1 MCVRARVI
9 VAGARTWKRTPPTLR
24 QLATLVLQGV
34 HSVFMWV
41 QLDDALLSGTVAL
54 RLAFILE
61 KRSRKKDAVI
71 VLEQGISTLNR
82 ARGQLLVKDISASEH
97 WTEMFA
103 LSSVSTNSGNTAVP
117 RRTNEE
123 LEQALACLQVDL
135 LHARVRV
142 VLQQGVDDARRAA
155 ATIEAKHAQQRL
167 QRTKDQALF
176 GTKSRKMLREE
187 NEQAVLDQ
195 QRPVLPAR
203 AVERRL
209 IAACNR
215 NLYEKAIVLVEIA
228 RLPRVRPEREALL
241 AQAAAALEQAEE
253 AESLVAK
260 QVQEPPIT
268 AHLAVPPPPRLVMR
282 GATEMVL
289 MADAWR
295 PPKPA
300 PGAKPQEEAV
310 GLALFCK
317 EEGAGVAVSLNNV
330 LFRGSGVPRPVGEK
344 IVVTGLQ
351 PNESYVFA
359 LAAFDRHGH
368 VIGGIGTTSV
378 PIVAQL
384 PLPLLQLWAQLAHT
398 AHVVGCHD
406 IAKAAQAKLQKAL
419 VIQGKAHRLWEQSPV
434 SRDVLNMEAVAR
446 TPPPVLRLFVLVLM
460 QQAEAAEISPESQED
475 MSSPGTA
482 SQLLRHSATLR
493 ASKKLVMA
501 VYVAVGIDDEPL
513 ACKAAIQL
521 YHLLV
526 PLLRMKLW
534 HTSLMPVLTVM
545 RLGIRVMFEERKQS
559 GAGAC
564 LTSQVRRVLSC
575 LGSAV
580 LRSVEQLEEP
590 ELLKTLQSAEF
601 DEQLHMTMVAD
612 YTPSPEERALIESM
626 LCLENMRDKTAA
638 IGDNP
643 HIKSEAAVLS
653 ALRGSP
659 DEAQTKI
666 DPEDSR
672 ALELTNRVVEETI
685 AENKTEQAKEWVSSA
700 IEVAKA
706 KRAQLLTIEPVVG
719 NKEPLPSLDM
729 PAEEVEQEK
738 KDAEEA
744 AADAEELRD
753 LEIQFLSPSDEQ
765 VAKWEANK
773 VARAERAEDRKRTAQ
788 ERVEAQRAAA
798 ADRVGRL
805 LLPRV
810 RLLRERRQQ
819 RELANKQNV
828 WLAVL
833 QMNVALIDLDQLMR
847 TDLEDAEKW
856 PEADQPKEDDPP
868 DALGKLWWRRPEDRP
883 KTPPPPEPAEG
894 EEPEEAPPRVL
905 PKRAMQSTDPAFR
918 QVPPVPGNLRG
929 PKACAHAVVRAV
941 VLACRARKWALMLN
955 ACLQLSNIV
964 RDLFPSESALRIVAR
979 HMRAVGDCSL
989 PCARARPA
997 SVSRLPVHPLRSRLT
1012 GQHTRGNHMLQ
1023 SERKH

>member
-1 MCVRARVI
+1 
-9 VAGARTWKRTPPTLR
+9 
-24 QLATLVLQGV
+24 
-34 HSVFMWV
+34 
-41 QLDDALLSGTVAL
+41 
-54 RLAFILE
+54 
-61 KRSRKKDAVI
+61 
-71 VLEQGISTLNR
+71 
-82 ARGQLLVKDISASEH
+82 
-97 WTEMFA
+97 
-103 LSSVSTNSGNTAVP
+103 
-117 RRTNEE
+117 
-123 LEQALACLQVDL
+123 
-135 LHARVRV
+135 
-142 VLQQGVDDARRAA
+142 
-155 ATIEAKHAQQRL
+155 
-167 QRTKDQALF
+167 
-176 GTKSRKMLREE
+176 
-187 NEQAVLDQ
+187 
-195 QRPVLPAR
+195 
-203 AVERRL
+203 
-209 IAACNR
+209 
-215 NLYEKAIVLVEIA
+215 
-228 RLPRVRPEREALL
+228 
-241 AQAAAALEQAEE
+241 
-253 AESLVAK
+253 
-260 QVQEPPIT
+260 
-268 AHLAVPPPPRLVMR
+268 
-282 GATEMVL
+282 
-289 MADAWR
+289 
-295 PPKPA
+295 
-300 PGAKPQEEAV
+300 
-310 GLALFCK
+310 
-317 EEGAGVAVSLNNV
+317 
-330 LFRGSGVPRPVGEK
+330 
-344 IVVTGLQ
+344 
-351 PNESYVFA
+351 
-359 LAAFDRHGH
+359 
-368 VIGGIGTTSV
+368 
-378 PIVAQL
+378 
-384 PLPLLQLWAQLAHT
+384 
-398 AHVVGCHD
+398 
-406 IAKAAQAKLQKAL
+406 
-419 VIQGKAHRLWEQSPV
+419 
-434 SRDVLNMEAVAR
+434 
-446 TPPPVLRLFVLVLM
+446 
-460 QQAEAAEISPESQED
+460 
-475 MSSPGTA
+475 
-482 SQLLRHSATLR
+482 
-493 ASKKLVMA
+493 
-501 VYVAVGIDDEPL
+501 
-513 ACKAAIQL
+513 
-521 YHLLV
+521 
-526 PLLRMKLW
+526 
-534 HTSLMPVLTVM
+534 
-545 RLGIRVMFEERKQS
+545 MFEERKQS

-638 IGDNP
+638 VGDNP

-672 ALELTNRVVEETI
+672 ALELTNRVVEESI
-685 AENKTEQAKEWVSSA
+685 ADNKTEQAKEWVSSA

-706 KRAQLLTIEPVVG
+706 KRAQLLTIESVFG

-833 QMNVALIDLDQLMR
+833 QLNVALIDLDQLMR
-847 TDLEDAEKW
+847 TDLEGAEKW

-894 EEPEEAPPRVL
+894 EEPQEPPPRVL

-964 RDLFPSESALRIVAR
+964 RDLFASESALRIVAR
-979 HMRAVGDCSL
+979 HMRAVGDCL
-989 PCARARPA
+989 VEMLAHQAALAQGAPPPGA
-997 SVSRLPVHPLRSRLT
+997 SVAEVLAFRAPPNPTTLEYSCGVLHRMDQGNRTAHDKLDSTLVSSLVLLCLDCMRANARWVAMVSLGHQVYAFLDEGCALEEQLIRPMLT
-1012 GQHTRGNHMLQ
+1012 
-1023 SERKH
+1023 